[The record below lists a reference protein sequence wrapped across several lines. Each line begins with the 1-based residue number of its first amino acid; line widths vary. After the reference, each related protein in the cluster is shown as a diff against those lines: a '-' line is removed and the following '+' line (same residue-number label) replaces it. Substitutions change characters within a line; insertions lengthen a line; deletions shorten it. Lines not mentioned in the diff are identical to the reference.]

1 MENTNQLSANGIV
14 KDDTKNYVDIQLRNS
29 VLSYIIDKLKGANGM
44 ENEISK
50 NNDQRIEAALQ
61 KADEK
66 IGKALNKSD
75 EANEEENK
83 EKDIEHTELDD
94 LDDVDLATIEKL
106 EKKGVRII
114 YPNLK
119 YRKPKYQ
126 NVSEVLKYVESE
138 NGKGDGVK
146 LVIMNFND

>member
-1 MENTNQLSANGIV
+1 MARNG
-14 KDDTKNYVDIQLRNS
+14 LRKS
-29 VLSYIIDKLKGANGM
+29 RKSE
-44 ENEISK
+44 ENETEE
-50 NNDQRIEAALQ
+50 NA
-61 KADEK
+61 
-66 IGKALNKSD
+66 
-75 EANEEENK
+75 EEENQ

-119 YRKPKYQ
+119 YRKPKYN
-126 NVSEVLKYVESE
+126 NVNEVLKYVESE
-138 NGKGDGVK
+138 GGNGEGIK